1 MKNLTIEQVELLA
14 SKGIIFENTLM
25 SYVILY
31 DTNVTL
37 HDSNHVRNIMG
48 CSGSEAKQ
56 IVAPILQ
63 EVLDK
68 LPHTILKDGCFY
80 CLMMT
85 KKKDITV
92 FYYLSMYDYSTWGI
106 QCSNNN
112 PLQASLDLLHW
123 AVDNHHIKV

>member
-14 SKGIIFENTLM
+14 SKGVVFENTLM

-37 HDSNHVRNIMG
+37 HDSNHARNIIG

-56 IVAPILQ
+56 IAAPILQ

-68 LPHTILKDGCFY
+68 LPHAILKDGCFY
-80 CLMMT
+80 YLMMT

-92 FYYLSMYDYSTWGI
+92 FYYLSMCDYSTGEI
-106 QCSNNN
+106 QYSNNN